1 MRRPSHLLSLVIHA
15 GAVFALLHL
24 TAIQQLPRNRKQPPS
39 TWSST
44 KLTWHLPE
52 GNSKGGGSGR
62 MTIPPS
68 RGALPRTAPR
78 QFLMPTVRQSDDQPL
93 LPVEPTLEGVPQP
106 RVTGLAIGDP
116 TALAGPPSD
125 GIGGRGGIGT
135 GGEGGVG
142 NRSGPGSGDGEGG
155 GIQGQSQTLRITQ
168 PVLVY
173 KVEPEFSE
181 EGRKARVQGVVVLAV
196 VVDEQGRVARIH
208 VRASLGLGLDEKAIE
223 AVKKW
228 RFRPATRNG
237 RPVSA
242 PAIIEVSFHLL

>member
-1 MRRPSHLLSLVIHA
+1 
-15 GAVFALLHL
+15 
-24 TAIQQLPRNRKQPPS
+24 
-39 TWSST
+39 
-44 KLTWHLPE
+44 
-52 GNSKGGGSGR
+52 
-62 MTIPPS
+62 MTMPPS
-68 RGALPRTAPR
+68 RGTLPRTAPR
-78 QFLMPTVRQSDDQPL
+78 QFLMPTVRQSVHQPL
-93 LPVEPTLEGVPQP
+93 LPVEPTLEGAPQAQ
-106 RVTGLAIGDP
+106 VTGLPIGDP

-125 GIGGRGGIGT
+125 GMGGRNGIGT
-135 GGEGGVG
+135 GGAGGVG
-142 NRSGPGSGDGEGG
+142 NRSGPGFGDGDGG
-155 GIQGQSQTLRITQ
+155 SITGQSQTLRITQ

-181 EGRKARVQGVVVLAV
+181 DGRKARIQGVVVLAV
-196 VVDEQGRVARIH
+196 MIDEQGRVGQVH